1 MRVVPH
7 HSVPADETIRQRIRD
22 AARSFVRKEKLIPPQ
37 TLKSLKTRAAR
48 CLETLGLS
56 ESGFDDFTV
65 VMLNNALWEQCFP
78 SIPKDR
84 RLLLLPFCLRN
95 QSQCQAPRD
104 DLGLIC
110 NECGACSIPNLS
122 ETAEKIGMP
131 VLVAESNSRVA
142 EWVESGEIQ
151 AVVGVSC
158 MDSLRSAF
166 PAIFRFAIPGIA
178 VPLTKDGCKDTA
190 FDLSLL
196 EDALAI
202 DDDAPPFAVP
212 YGKISDHLD
221 TLFSVQEVGK
231 YLQEFS
237 SDLRELP
244 REVYHAL
251 CSHGK
256 HYRPMIVFGS
266 FCALTNRAE
275 FPEFLNPIA
284 LAVECFHKASL
295 IHDDIEDDDA
305 TRYDEPT
312 LHQRIGVAAAINV
325 GDYLIGEGYRL
336 LGHPSIPADLK
347 PELLTQTALAHCEL
361 SQGQAREFESYRKDV
376 SIEQCLET
384 HRLKTAPAFRV
395 ALLMGAVAARK
406 FDVYRDV
413 FYEFADLFGISYQLQ
428 DDLEDTQENPS
439 SSVDCLMRTSAVSR
453 EEARREIAVL
463 YEAYREKT
471 YDVLEKIDD
480 PVVKILLYRLIGK
493 VLKDVIKTESTLEP
507 QS

>member
-1 MRVVPH
+1 MDASPQ
-7 HSVPADETIRQRIRD
+7 HSVPDDLAIRQRIRD
-22 AARSFVRKEKLIPPQ
+22 AARAFIREEKLIPPQ
-37 TLKSLKTRAAR
+37 TLKSLKTCAAR
-48 CLETLGLS
+48 CLGTLGLS
-56 ESGFDDFTV
+56 ESGFDDFAV
-65 VMLNNALWEQCFP
+65 VMLNNALWERCLP
-78 SIPKDR
+78 SIPKDQ

-122 ETAEKIGMP
+122 AVAEKIGMP

-166 PAIFRFAIPGIA
+166 PAMFRFAIPGIA

-196 EDALAI
+196 EESLAI
-202 DDDAPPFAVP
+202 DDDAPPFAVL
-212 YGKISDHLD
+212 YGKINEHLD
-221 TLFSVQEVGK
+221 SLFSVQELGK
-231 YLQEFS
+231 YLNVFS
-237 SDLRELP
+237 SDVLELS
-244 REVYHAL
+244 REVRRAL
-251 CSHGK
+251 CVHGK

-266 FCALTNRAE
+266 FCALTNLAE

-305 TRYDEPT
+305 IRYDEPT
-312 LHQRIGVAAAINV
+312 LHQRIGIAAAINV
-325 GDYLIGEGYRL
+325 GDYLVGEGYRL
-336 LGHPSIPADLK
+336 LGHPSVPADLK

-395 ALLMGAVAARK
+395 ALLMGAIAARK
-406 FDVYRDV
+406 FDIYREV

-439 SSVDCLMRTSAVSR
+439 SSVDCLMRTNAVSR
-453 EEARREIAVL
+453 EEARREIAAF
-463 YEAYREKT
+463 YETYREKT
-471 YDVLEKIDD
+471 YEVLEKIDD
-480 PVVKILLYRLIGK
+480 PVVKIFLYRLIGK
-493 VLKDVIKTESTLEP
+493 VLKDVSESAA
-507 QS
+507 